1 MHSLGSARS
10 HHAKSDVTFAPTAVA
25 ATLLLL
31 RLWREARLV
40 SLHDWIG
47 RHVVNVKASR
57 WDRGSFVS
65 ECTVCLRPMIKL
77 PGLTWQ
83 LRTTA
88 G

>member
-1 MHSLGSARS
+1 
-10 HHAKSDVTFAPTAVA
+10 
-25 ATLLLL
+25 
-31 RLWREARLV
+31 V

-57 WDRGSFVS
+57 WDQGSFVS